1 MTRLSVWPVRT
12 AMLYLGAGFF
22 IGALMLFEKGTRIDM
37 SVLRLLPMHV
47 EFVLIGW
54 TLQLAMGVAF
64 WILPRVGQV
73 VNPSTL
79 LRAGLSKRQVNNLPY
94 KSRHGNQTLGWIAY
108 TLLNIGVLSVGLGLW
123 LNAPPIVPLIG
134 RVAELLAAISFMLH
148 AWPRI
153 KAPGA

>member
-12 AMLYLGAGFF
+12 AMIYLGVGFLL
-22 IGALMLFEKGTRIDM
+22 GALMLFEKGARIDPA
-37 SVLRLLPMHV
+37 LLQLLPMHV

-64 WILPRVGQV
+64 WILPRF
-73 VNPSTL
+73 
-79 LRAGLSKRQVNNLPY
+79 
-94 KSRHGNQTLGWIAY
+94 SRGAVHGNQILAWAAY
-108 TLLNIGVLSVGLGLW
+108 GLLNVGVLIVGVGLW
-123 LNAPPIVPLIG
+123 LNAPPLIPILG